1 MFIRWPTH
9 HQKLHEHVGRG
20 LFTNLKGDGDAQ
32 WIMSIFFLPGGFLG
46 GRRGWSTKSG
56 PHGYELASQRFPV
69 LTKNAIQRAIFAVPT
84 GAGQGPGTG
93 AGCSGLI
100 ATKTG
105 HTWSQRTTRTTRT
118 PGGPAPPTPCPNA
131 GLEVSSMAPVP
142 VVGAPGTISFDGPG
156 PGARVSL
163 LGQKG
168 VC

>member
-105 HTWSQRTTRTTRT
+105 HTWSQPERRVAL
-118 PGGPAPPTPCPNA
+118 PHPP
-131 GLEVSSMAPVP
+131 PVP
-142 VVGAPGTISFDGPG
+142 MRAW
-156 PGARVSL
+156 RSL
-163 LGQKG
+163 RWPQSRWSEHLVPSHSTGQG
-168 VC
+168 QEQG